1 MSNSLDLPSLFA
13 PIKLKLSELL
23 LDPNNPRF
31 SELGEELNPI
41 SEGRFA
47 DDKVQANT
55 FRTMKDTDAFDVAEL
70 RDTIKTIGFLPM
82 DRIVVRRWRGQQ
94 PDGNTRSVV
103 IEGNRRVTALRWLL
117 DLQEIGKEDFS
128 EAQLK
133 NFTELECL
141 LLDDEMAAPSAVLV
155 LPGLRHVSSVKEWGA
170 YQKAKAVNALR
181 KGGMSPKEAAQ
192 SLGLSTKA
200 ANNSYRCFLALEQM
214 KSDEEYGEY
223 AQPKMYTYFDEVFR
237 RPNLRIW
244 LDWSDADERF
254 RSDERLHEFYG
265 WIVPQGEDKAAKLP
279 ESKSIR
285 ELSQILEDE
294 SAMNV
299 FRSPG
304 GDLRRG
310 LARFDAAHPAD
321 WYPKVT
327 AASLAVRSLTPDILR
342 SLRLDQATLD
352 SLHELRDKIDQ
363 ALRDRDLLRMPAA

>member
-1 MSNSLDLPSLFA
+1 MSNSLDLPSLLA

-310 LARFDAAHPAD
+310 LARFDAEHPAD

-342 SLRLDQATLD
+342 SLDQATLD

>member
-1 MSNSLDLPSLFA
+1 MRSTSRNLGTRSRPSASYLW
-13 PIKLKLSELL
+13 
-23 LDPNNPRF
+23 
-31 SELGEELNPI
+31 
-41 SEGRFA
+41 
-47 DDKVQANT
+47 
-55 FRTMKDTDAFDVAEL
+55 
-70 RDTIKTIGFLPM
+70 
-82 DRIVVRRWRGQQ
+82 IVSSYGGGGVSK
-94 PDGNTRSVV
+94 PDGNTRYVV

-155 LPGLRHVSSVKEWGA
+155 LPGLRHVSGVKEWGA

-310 LARFDAAHPAD
+310 LARFDAEHPAD